1 VIAVDTNMFIYA
13 HGEEFPLHKKA
24 LKKIKELAE
33 GWEPWSPPVFCLT
46 EFLRIVTHPRL
57 FYPPSDL
64 RDALEVLNNLLKSPS
79 LVLLRPGQNF
89 WAFLNDIVMKAD
101 ARGNLVFDAQIV
113 TLCKE
118 YGIRDL
124 LSEDRASPDLRISRC
139 TPCDLQYHLCG
150 DQRYI
155 FIIDLWSIGRQI

>member
-113 TLCKE
+113 AVCKE
-118 YGIRDL
+118 YGIRGL
-124 LSEDRASPDLRISRC
+124 LSEDRDFTRFKDITLH
-139 TPCDLQYHLCG
+139 TL
-150 DQRYI
+150 
-155 FIIDLWSIGRQI
+155 